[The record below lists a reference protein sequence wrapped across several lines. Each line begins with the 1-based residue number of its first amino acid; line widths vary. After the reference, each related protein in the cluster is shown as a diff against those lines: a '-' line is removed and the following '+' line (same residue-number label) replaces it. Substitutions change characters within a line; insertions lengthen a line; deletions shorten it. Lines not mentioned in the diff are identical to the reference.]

1 MINDGEY
8 RYRPATMDDLA
19 FVREAFA
26 DRPDRGLHDFSDSGI
41 DAMLAQDIESRLPEV
56 FPITAESSW
65 RGMNIFERMPN
76 EPISVGRFIVDGT
89 LMHSVVQQMHPEHRG
104 AGLWGA
110 KLTPLAMAMV
120 FLVYQADV
128 FQWQITKTITP
139 MFEWSKHG
147 TTIGDI
153 APEHTEAG
161 SEQVL
166 GQETRQQWHARV
178 GNTAY
183 NYHVEQGG

>member
-1 MINDGEY
+1 MINDGTY

-41 DAMLAQDIESRLPEV
+41 EAMLAQDIESRLPEV
-56 FPITAESSW
+56 FPITADSSW

-76 EPISVGRFIVDGT
+76 EPISVGRFIVDAT
-89 LMHSVVQQMHPEHRG
+89 LMHSVVQQMHPDHRG
-104 AGLWGA
+104 GGLWGA
-110 KLTPLAMAMV
+110 KLTPLGMALV

-147 TTIGDI
+147 TEIGTI

-166 GQETRQQWHARV
+166 GQESREQWRTRV
-178 GNTAY
+178 GDAAHTFTI
-183 NYHVEQGG
+183 EG

>member
-1 MINDGEY
+1 MINDGTY

-19 FVREAFA
+19 FVRESFA
-26 DRPDRGLHDFSDSGI
+26 DRPDRGLHDFSDNGI
-41 DAMLAQDIESRLPEV
+41 EAMLAQDIDSRLPEV
-56 FPITAESSW
+56 FPITADSSW

-76 EPISVGRFIVDGT
+76 EPISVGRFIVDAT
-89 LMHSVVQQMHPEHRG
+89 LMHSVMQQMHPDYRG
-104 AGLWGA
+104 GGLWGE
-110 KLTPLAMAMV
+110 KLTPLGMALV

-128 FQWQITKTITP
+128 FQWQITKTIAP

-161 SEQVL
+161 SAQVL
-166 GQETRQQWHARV
+166 GRETRQQWRDRV
-178 GNTAY
+178 GDTAY
-183 NYHVEQGG
+183 TYQVEQGD